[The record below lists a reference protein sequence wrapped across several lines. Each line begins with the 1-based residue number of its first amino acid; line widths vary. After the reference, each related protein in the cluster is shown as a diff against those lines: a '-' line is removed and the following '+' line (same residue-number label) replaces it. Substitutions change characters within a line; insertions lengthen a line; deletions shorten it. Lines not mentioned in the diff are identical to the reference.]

1 MVLTI
6 SFSGVSCSEIISEET
21 TSDDVTMYLGSLNNS
36 VVMIVAMAGVFV
48 AVVATLIAAVAIVTI
63 CMAKVR

>member
-1 MVLTI
+1 MVLTT
-6 SFSGVSCSEIISEET
+6 SFSGVSCSELISAET

-48 AVVATLIAAVAIVTI
+48 VVVATLIAAVAIITI

>member
-1 MVLTI
+1 MLLTT
-6 SFSGVSCSEIISEET
+6 SFPGVSCGEIISEGT

-48 AVVATLIAAVAIVTI
+48 VVVATLIAAVAIITI